1 MHIIRD
7 GILLCVDCLFAAVNG
22 DVTGIESDERVLAVE
37 AGLERLG
44 PHLVPDF
51 DGETGKGVHEHS
63 IRPCGCCET
72 PLHGER
78 YEFAILGDDSDSDHP
93 RHVYAGGE

>member
-1 MHIIRD
+1 MQVIRD

-22 DVTGIESDERVLAVE
+22 DVSGIESDERVLAVE

-51 DGETGKGVHEHS
+51 DSETNKGIDEYSV
-63 IRPCGCCET
+63 RPCDCCGT
-72 PLHGER
+72 KLHGSR
-78 YEFAILGDDSDSDHP
+78 HEFAILGP
-93 RHVYAGGE
+93 EGK